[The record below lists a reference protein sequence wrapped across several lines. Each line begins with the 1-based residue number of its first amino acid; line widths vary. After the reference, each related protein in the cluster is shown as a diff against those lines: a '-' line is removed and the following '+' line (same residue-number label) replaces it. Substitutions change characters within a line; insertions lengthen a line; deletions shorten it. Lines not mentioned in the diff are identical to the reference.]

1 MFTTVLMA
9 SFSLTTR
16 FEQTC
21 THNFL
26 SDKLNISTV
35 QMQIVINS
43 IFPIF
48 PFQILCHLHH
58 CELPSWQG
66 VKWILMGG
74 VSSEFLMG
82 RVSELGGA
90 EMSLTLEL
98 RRLLHQSRQTSFAPS
113 TSPSPPSSSLSSS
126 RSDIREAAVSLMNSK
141 HVFLLFNQSINRHHY
156 HQITLMFPFH
166 MFCGQLP
173 Y

>member
-1 MFTTVLMA
+1 MFTTVLMV

-21 THNFL
+21 TRNFL

-90 EMSLTLEL
+90 EMSLTSVASNLIRSINISLNPLISIVIIKIWHQGSCIQSDEL
-98 RRLLHQSRQTSFAPS
+98 KTC
-113 TSPSPPSSSLSSS
+113 
-126 RSDIREAAVSLMNSK
+126 
-141 HVFLLFNQSINRHHY
+141 FLLFNQSINRHHY